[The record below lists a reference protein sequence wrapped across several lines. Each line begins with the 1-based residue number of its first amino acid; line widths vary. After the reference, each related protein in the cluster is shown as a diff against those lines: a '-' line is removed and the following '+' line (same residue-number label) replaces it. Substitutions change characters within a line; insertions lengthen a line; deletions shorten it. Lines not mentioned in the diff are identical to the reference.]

1 MTPVKAASY
10 TGGYDVGDQNIR
22 ATVTPLAGDCHMLI
36 ARAKGAQQGY
46 WGGFDGQGKVAIYRQ
61 DFGFHRLAE
70 AEFGWKPGE
79 SVRMALAAVGE
90 SISLWIG
97 DRKILEVKDASF
109 RSGLV
114 GCGTMRASRTLY
126 GPFSVEER

>member
-1 MTPVKAASY
+1 MP
-10 TGGYDVGDQNIR
+10 
-22 ATVTPLAGDCHMLI
+22 
-36 ARAKGAQQGY
+36 
-46 WGGFDGQGKVAIYRQ
+46 
-61 DFGFHRLAE
+61 
-70 AEFGWKPGE
+70 
-79 SVRMALAAVGE
+79 LAAVGE
-90 SISLWIG
+90 SISVWIG